1 MKIYRK
7 KWFKITAAA
16 AAVLLLLAGIFLL
29 YTLDYSKPDA
39 AAFAAL
45 EDSKT
50 VDVEQL
56 DGMIIFTPKGISSD
70 TGFAF
75 YPGGKIDYRAYA
87 PLMAGLAAQGITCV
101 LLKMPFQLAIF
112 DINAGNRA
120 MSALPQITHWYVG
133 GHSLGGVMAASF
145 AASNTAKADG
155 IIFLAS
161 YSSSNISSSKLR
173 VLSLYGSND
182 GVLNM
187 KSFEAGKSKVPAD
200 ALYFVIPGGNHAG
213 FGSYG
218 SQKGDNPASISAEEQ
233 RKETIAAIVLFINGR
248 DPSAAFS

>member
-1 MKIYRK
+1 MKVYRK
-7 KWFKITAAA
+7 KWFRITSIA
-16 AAVLLLLAGIFLL
+16 AAVIILLAGVFFI

-45 EDSKT
+45 EDSNT
-50 VDVEQL
+50 VDVEQK
-56 DGMIIFTPKGISSD
+56 DNMIIFIPKGVASD

-75 YPGGKIDYRAYA
+75 YPGGKIDFRAYA
-87 PLMAGLAAQGITCV
+87 PLMAGLAEQGITCV
-101 LLKMPFQLAIF
+101 LLKMPFQLAVF

-120 MSALPQITHWYVG
+120 ISALPEITHWYVG
-133 GHSLGGVMAASF
+133 GHSLGGVMASSF
-145 AASNTAKADG
+145 AAANSKKVDG

-161 YSSSNISSSKLR
+161 YSSADIRSSGLR

-187 KSFEAGKSKVPAD
+187 NSFKAGKSKAPQD
-200 ALYFVIPGGNHAG
+200 ALYFEIPGGNHAG

-218 SQKGDNPASISAEEQ
+218 SQKGDNPAAISADEQ
-233 RKETIAAIVLFINGR
+233 IKETVDAVVLFVNGA